1 METDAHSL
9 TPATL
14 RAERARGR
22 PDASVACPPRFG
34 ISRATLVNFEKGR
47 GRPLRASLQALQSA
61 LSDRPQHKSRLAH
74 VLRTLQKS
82 RAELEARGVRHL
94 AVFGSVARME
104 DRPDSDLDVVVD
116 IDPARP
122 VDIVGLAGIGGL
134 VESLVGMPTDIVRR
148 RPDMKPELAGHLAED
163 EIHVF

>member
-14 RAERARGR
+14 RAERARAGLTQAELAR
-22 PDASVACPPRFG
+22 RAG

-47 GRPLRASLQALQSA
+47 GRPLRASLQALHSA

>member
-1 METDAHSL
+1 METAAHSL

-14 RAERARGR
+14 RAERARAGLTQAELAR
-22 PDASVACPPRFG
+22 RAG

-94 AVFGSVARME
+94 AAFGSVARME

-116 IDPARP
+116 IDPERHF
-122 VDIVGLAGIGGL
+122 DIFDLAGIGGAIEGAVGIRVDL
-134 VESLVGMPTDIVRR
+134 LEHRSLKDRLREDVE
-148 RPDMKPELAGHLAED
+148 KELIFA
-163 EIHVF
+163 F